1 MQYSGIG
8 DHTLVVASGVKLVKQ
23 YLLLVLSV
31 LVIASTFSYAQTPG
45 HYAGVVIVGIL
56 VALQLFQKSLG

>member
-1 MQYSGIG
+1 M
-8 DHTLVVASGVKLVKQ
+8 KQ

-45 HYAGVVIVGIL
+45 HYAVVVIVGIL